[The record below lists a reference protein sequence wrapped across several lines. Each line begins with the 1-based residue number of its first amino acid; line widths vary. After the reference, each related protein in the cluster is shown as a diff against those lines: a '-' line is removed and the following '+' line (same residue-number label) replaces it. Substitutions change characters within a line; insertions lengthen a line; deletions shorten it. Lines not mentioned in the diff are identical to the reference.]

1 MNPLRVLYLHPFAAF
16 GGATKSLAE
25 MFAALPAA
33 SVRGTVICPP
43 GVAADSLRAA
53 GLEVITA
60 RGVAQWDDTRFGHY
74 RRARWLILLR
84 EVALWPATILAL
96 RRAAH
101 EGDYDLIHSNEIT
114 ALLPGLLARRML
126 RAPLLVHVRSLQRG
140 SGGGR
145 ISGWLQ
151 RLLRTRADAVV
162 AIDEAVRRT
171 LPADLTVHVIHNG
184 MKVPAELPPRASLG
198 TFCVGIIGVLH
209 RSKGVYELLEA
220 TRLLRDRGVEV
231 RVLVVGENVHRLSG
245 LRGWLLRKLDFA
257 RDVRGELEA
266 YVALHGLKEFV
277 EFTGFVPDI
286 RPIYSRTDAVCF
298 PSHLDA
304 PGRPVFEAALFGL
317 PTIVA
322 MQNPTRDVIVSG
334 ETGLCIDHPT
344 PIAIADAI
352 QALAQD
358 RPRARRMGEQA
369 RRMALERFES
379 RVCASKMLALYR
391 KVCAREGVADD
402 SPLTQS
408 ECDAVAPPPRQ

>member
-1 MNPLRVLYLHPFAAF
+1 MLRVLYLHPFAAY

-25 MFAALPAA
+25 MVAALPTGSINGVALA
-33 SVRGTVICPP
+33 PP
-43 GVAADSLRAA
+43 GVAARSLGDA
-53 GLEVITA
+53 GLEVLQV
-60 RGVAQWDDTRFGHY
+60 RGIAQWDDTRFGHY
-74 RRARWLILLR
+74 RGARWLILLR
-84 EVALWPATILAL
+84 ELAHWPGTLLAL
-96 RRAAH
+96 RRAADR
-101 EGDYDLIHSNEIT
+101 GPYDLIHCNEVT
-114 ALLPGLLARRML
+114 ALLAGVLAKWLL

-140 SGGGR
+140 GGGGR
-145 ISGWLQ
+145 ISAWLQ

-171 LPADLTVHVIHNG
+171 LPADLAVHVIHNG
-184 MKVPAELPPRASLG
+184 MKVPAELPPRASVG
-198 TFCVGIIGVLH
+198 PFCVGIIGVLH

-220 TRLLRDRGVEV
+220 TRVLRDRRVEV

-257 RDVRGELEA
+257 RDVRSELEA

-322 MQNPTRDVIVSG
+322 MRNPTRDVIVPG
-334 ETGLCIDHPT
+334 ETGLCIDHPE

-358 RPRARRMGEQA
+358 RALARRMGEQA

-379 RVCASKMLALYR
+379 RVCAAKMLALYR
-391 KVCAREGVADD
+391 ETCALEGVAEP
-402 SPLTQS
+402 SPRASTSS
-408 ECDAVAPPPRQ
+408 EAAVPPAVR

>member
-25 MFAALPAA
+25 MFAALPAS

-43 GVAADSLRAA
+43 GVAADSLRTA
-53 GLEVITA
+53 GLDVIPA

-74 RRARWLILLR
+74 RGARWLILVR
-84 EVALWPATILAL
+84 ELALWPATFLAL
-96 RRAAH
+96 RKAARA
-101 EGDYDLIHSNEIT
+101 GVYDLVHSNEIT

-126 RAPLLVHVRSLQRG
+126 SAPLLVHVRSLQRG
-140 SGGGR
+140 GKGGR
-145 ISGWLQ
+145 ISAWLQ

-162 AIDEAVRRT
+162 AIDDAVRRT
-171 LPADLTVHVIHNG
+171 LPASLAVHVIHNG
-184 MKVPAELPPRASLG
+184 MKVPAALPSRESVGGL
-198 TFCVGIIGVLH
+198 CVGIVGVLH

-231 RVLVVGENVHRLSG
+231 KVLVVGENVHRLVG
-245 LRGWLLRKLDFA
+245 VRGWLLRKLDFA
-257 RDVRGELEA
+257 RDVRGDLEA
-266 YVALHGLKEFV
+266 YVALHGLNETV

-286 RPIYSRTDAVCF
+286 RPIYGRVDVVCF
-298 PSHLDA
+298 PSLLDA

-322 MQNPTRDVIVSG
+322 MRDPTRDVIVHG
-334 ETGLCIDHPT
+334 ETGLCIDRPT
-344 PIAIADAI
+344 PVAIADAI

-358 RPRARRMGEQA
+358 RALARRMGEQA

-379 RVCASKMLALYR
+379 RVCAAKMLALYR
-391 KVCAREGVADD
+391 ETCAAKGAAQPISRASTGTNA
-402 SPLTQS
+402 
-408 ECDAVAPPPRQ
+408 AVPPTPP